1 MYMSLLLL
9 DCFARVGWAHGG
21 RENGAM
27 AHQTLTVR
35 FKVVMQMLKKETM
48 QIFQSIIWN
57 LAASAVTGI
66 KCLLTVVT
74 CSLKVM

>member
-9 DCFARVGWAHGG
+9 DCFARVGWAHWG

-27 AHQTLTVR
+27 AHQTLTAR

-48 QIFQSIIWN
+48 QILF
-57 LAASAVTGI
+57 G
-66 KCLLTVVT
+66 LLQLQLLQELNV
-74 CSLKVM
+74 C